1 VIKYGKWEI
10 RGKFTI
16 NILKMHM
23 KAELQLERRWEINA
37 TKSRRTNA
45 KENQSLKTYL
55 LQHHL
60 VKDTSKNSVILSV
73 IHHCQN
79 LLEVIFM
86 SEFKEVLLWSLE
98 FIFDKILHNV
108 IWATKVLTW
117 VMNLVLSG

>member
-1 VIKYGKWEI
+1 
-10 RGKFTI
+10 
-16 NILKMHM
+16 MHI

-37 TKSRRTNA
+37 TKSRHKNA

-55 LQHHL
+55 LEHYL
-60 VKDTSKNSVILSV
+60 VIGKSKNSVFLSV

-86 SEFKEVLLWSLE
+86 SEFNEVLSRSPE
-98 FIFDKILHNV
+98 FIFDQILHTV
-108 IWATKVLTW
+108 IWTTKVLIR